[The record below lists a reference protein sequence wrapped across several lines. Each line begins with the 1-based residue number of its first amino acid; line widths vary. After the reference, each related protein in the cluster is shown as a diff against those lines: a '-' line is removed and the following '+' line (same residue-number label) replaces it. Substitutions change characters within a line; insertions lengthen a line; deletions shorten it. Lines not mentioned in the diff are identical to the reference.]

1 MHGSPTRRR
10 VLLSSALVAL
20 GSTVGCLSAAA
31 PEGGTPDDE
40 TATTTTGPTASATP
54 TETPQPTESGAP
66 ADESTPTESTATPAA
81 SLDAWLADANGYDGE
96 IDRQGP
102 GSRPTITVGHPTD
115 DGLAFDPPAI
125 EVAPMTMVRWD
136 WAGHGGQHNVVAL
149 DGTFDSGRTNAQPGT
164 GYHYVFE
171 EPGEYRFVSEP
182 HRDEG
187 MKGAVV
193 VREPPSTGNEAVDAW
208 VVDSSNFDGTM
219 TDRTGAESATV
230 TVGADGNR
238 GHFAFDPPV
247 LKVSVGTTVTWE
259 WTGDGGGHNVDFEE
273 LDVASDGVT
282 PEPGETFEHTFEST
296 GTYRYACEPHQA
308 LGMKGAVVV
317 V

>member
-20 GSTVGCLSAAA
+20 GSTVGCLSTAA
-31 PEGGTPDDE
+31 PEGDAPDE
-40 TATTTTGPTASATP
+40 TATSTTDPTASATS
-54 TETPQPTESGAP
+54 TETNPAAETDAP
-66 ADESTPTESTATPAA
+66 ADESTPTETTSTPSS
-81 SLDAWLADANGYDGE
+81 SLDEWLADANGYRGE
-96 IDRQGP
+96 IARRGP

-187 MKGAVV
+187 MRGVVV

-219 TDRTGAESATV
+219 TDRTGADAATV
-230 TVGADGNR
+230 TVGAAGNR

-247 LKVSVGTTVTWE
+247 LKVSRGTTVTWE
-259 WTGDGGGHNVDFEE
+259 WTGEGGGHNVAFEE
-273 LDVASDGVT
+273 LDVASDEVT
-282 PEPGETFEHTFEST
+282 PDPDTTFEYTFEST
-296 GTYRYACEPHQA
+296 GTYRYACEPHHA